1 MFGNDHAQPA
11 AQRLAQLHSTG
22 QWERLI
28 DSARQSLA
36 AEPSNVRAHRHLA
49 WGYAKTDRFSE
60 MQPEVEYLL
69 REQPEEPENHQLA
82 AIHFLETG
90 KHGTAKR
97 HIAYLLRARPQNS
110 NFHFLAALLALRMGR
125 LNAARIHIRKTR
137 ELAPRWADAA
147 HLEIEIDSRDERE
160 VRNARERIRR
170 LEETMLLD
178 PGNAQ
183 VAAKIGAIYL
193 EELEEPRPAE
203 EFYRRSLAMDAR
215 QRAVQFS
222 LLLTIFARSLLYRTL
237 MFPVNLLRSFSPK
250 DDFLVS
256 SILLAWGSVAGL
268 YFTPAAWL
276 FERMV
281 LQEFSVARSPWR
293 KPFYFMRRWPIWL
306 RLWLSYTAVT
316 GVLFVLLWKVAGLQ
330 MLAVAQILG
339 GTFGVHFAFVAGFAG
354 QTKIRAALAR
364 RKRGP
369 VESIKSS
376 AFVLDRDHTCASA

>member
-22 QWERLI
+22 QWERLME
-28 DSARQSLA
+28 SARQSLA
-36 AEPSNVRAHRHLA
+36 TEPSNPRTHRHLA
-49 WGYAKTDRFSE
+49 WAYAKTDRFSE
-60 MQPEVEYLL
+60 MQPQVEFLL
-69 REQPEEPENHQLA
+69 REQSDEPENHQLA

-90 KHGTAKR
+90 KHGRAKT
-97 HIAYLLRARPQNS
+97 HVAFLLRARPQNS

-137 ELAPRWADAA
+137 ELAPQWADAA
-147 HLEIEIDSRDERE
+147 HLEIEIDSRDQRE
-160 VRNARERIRR
+160 VRHARDRIRR
-170 LEETMLLD
+170 LEETLPLD
-178 PGNAQ
+178 PRNAQ
-183 VAAKIGAIYL
+183 VHANIGTIHL
-193 EELEEPRPAE
+193 QELDEPGLAE
-203 EFYRRSLAMDAR
+203 ECYRRSLAIDPQ

-256 SILLAWGSVAGL
+256 SILLFWGSVVGL

-281 LQEFSVARSPWR
+281 LQEYSAARPR
-293 KPFYFMRRWPIWL
+293 FRAPFYFMRRWPIWL
-306 RLWLSYTAVT
+306 RLLLSFSLVT
-316 GVLFVLLWKVAGLQ
+316 VLIFVLLWKVLGLQ
-330 MLAVAQILG
+330 VLTAAQVLG
-339 GTFGVHFAFVAGFAG
+339 WTFGVHFAFVSGLAA
-354 QTKIRAALAR
+354 QTKIRACLAR
-364 RKRGP
+364 RRLGP

-376 AFVLDRDHTCASA
+376 AFVLDRDHTCARA